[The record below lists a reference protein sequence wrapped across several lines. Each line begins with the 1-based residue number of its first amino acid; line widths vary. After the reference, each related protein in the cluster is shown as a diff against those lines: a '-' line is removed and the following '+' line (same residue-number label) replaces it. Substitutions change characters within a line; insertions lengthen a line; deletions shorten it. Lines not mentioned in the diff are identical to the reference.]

1 MGYTK
6 NETPVMRDSRK
17 LCYYTLR
24 VTQNLNNF
32 PKKYRYT
39 LVDRLISSALDI
51 HDNISDANLSW
62 GSERI
67 AYQTEAIKSCRKMD
81 FYLQCVYEVL
91 KPKCSIPHV
100 VPLAGTWIET
110 SHLAFLVSLRLCRSP
125 CGNVD

>member
-67 AYQTEAIKSCRKMD
+67 VYQTEAIKSCRKMD

-91 KPKCSIPHV
+91 KPKCSIPHWSAM
-100 VPLAGTWIET
+100 LENIEKQIVNWRAAT
-110 SHLAFLVSLRLCRSP
+110 KKSLEKK
-125 CGNVD
+125 

>member
-67 AYQTEAIKSCRKMD
+67 AYQTEAIKSCRKVRNGELELAK
-81 FYLQCVYEVL
+81 LQKSYGSWRNHAELCTDKTLFGYYEKRL
-91 KPKCSIPHV
+91 KQLK
-100 VPLAGTWIET
+100 EE
-110 SHLAFLVSLRLCRSP
+110 LRK
-125 CGNVD
+125 